1 MPAKTASLVSTV
13 LTVLL
18 LLVLAILT
26 LFFEMVALNGASER
40 QGLTAVGVALLCQ
53 AAGAILLGALAW
65 KSTSLLVTRFNL
77 NAALAVMITVILAV
91 IAGGVFSFLAL
102 VISIPLAGVR

>member
-1 MPAKTASLVSTV
+1 MPTKTASLISVI
-13 LTVLL
+13 LTVIILV
-18 LLVLAILT
+18 VLAILV

-40 QGLTAVGVALLCQ
+40 QGLTAVGIPLLCQ
-53 AAGAILLGALAW
+53 AAGAVLLGALAW

-77 NAALAVMITVILAV
+77 NAALAVMITVILAFV
-91 IAGGVFSFLAL
+91 AGGVFSFLAL